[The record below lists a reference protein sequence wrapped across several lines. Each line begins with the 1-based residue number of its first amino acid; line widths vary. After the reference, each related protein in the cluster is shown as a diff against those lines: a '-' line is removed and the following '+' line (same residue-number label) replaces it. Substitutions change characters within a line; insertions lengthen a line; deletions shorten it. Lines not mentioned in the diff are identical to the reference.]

1 MINSL
6 DIVTIKAILVALAR
20 QSSPLSSD
28 IQKQLNELGE
38 NLIENLNELHDL
50 FSADPDLAEPYDVVI
65 EKLAPSGERN
75 KGLDFPPDAQAE
87 KQNTENFLIDNTT
100 QLRRLTNLEKLLSTV
115 QKIDN
120 DNLYKI
126 STTTL
131 KADDS
136 VKDAQDNLSRYLSSY
151 PLGKAN

>member
-1 MINSL
+1 MK
-6 DIVTIKAILVALAR
+6 DHEAVTLKAFLVALTTQSEPLPPDLQNQLHLLSENLLANLVKLDAIAR
-20 QSSPLSSD
+20 QSSVLSA
-28 IQKQLNELGE
+28 IYK
-38 NLIENLNELHDL
+38 
-50 FSADPDLAEPYDVVI
+50 SARQYFD
-65 EKLAPSGERN
+65 APSERS

-120 DNLYKI
+120 DNLCKI

-136 VKDAQDNLSRYLSSY
+136 VKEAQDNLSRYLSSY